1 MSASCWVSDG
11 GERQRAI
18 WRTRRPAAYS
28 FRLTQFGAEVMPLQ
42 RVEVTVRGEMVT
54 SAVSGVISVDQ
65 LFGII
70 AACTAE
76 PGQSAFTEYDEALGF
91 PTTVS
96 CRRPDDEALWG
107 FTPVRTYN
115 VTDLRALP

>member
-1 MSASCWVSDG
+1 VIEGLRQHAATAAASRLLLDG
-11 GERQRAI
+11 PRD
-18 WRTRRPAAYS
+18 
-28 FRLTQFGAEVMPLQ
+28 
-42 RVEVTVRGEMVT
+42 
-54 SAVSGVISVDQ
+54 SGLDQ

-70 AACTAE
+70 AACAAE
-76 PGQSAFTEYDEALGF
+76 PGQSAFTENDEALGF

-96 CRRPDDEALWG
+96 CLRPDDEALWG